1 MSATP
6 PGWPPAPAGVHHYSC
21 ACNELHDARITRD
34 EYGDLSRKGSSR
46 RALSVKSRQAKRA
59 EPCSHAS
66 HDSNGV
72 ALLTWQAAGEWS
84 VRACVQ
90 TMCHSEPGS
99 YQACGAE
106 GPSACRILGGAAN
119 VEAANLLYLTYMPLR
134 PMGLALGLNTI
145 ETASMGVSCIDP
157 RSLGRV
163 ARLARPYVCGA
174 FSSPKTVIL
183 RRAPDRLSTISTTG
197 SCTGQ
202 TTMLCEGSPRNLVH
216 PLRWIASL
224 RVS

>member
-1 MSATP
+1 M
-6 PGWPPAPAGVHHYSC
+6 
-21 ACNELHDARITRD
+21 L
-34 EYGDLSRKGSSR
+34 
-46 RALSVKSRQAKRA
+46 
-59 EPCSHAS
+59 AS

-106 GPSACRILGGAAN
+106 GPSACRRLGLAILGRAAN
-119 VEAANLLYLTYMPLR
+119 VEAADFTYMCHVIQWRPAVGR
-134 PMGLALGLNTI
+134 NDNETAPMGVFR
-145 ETASMGVSCIDP
+145 AST
-157 RSLGRV
+157 LGRS
-163 ARLARPYVCGA
+163 AGWQGSQGHMCGGA
-174 FSSPKTVIL
+174 LLSSPKTVIL

-202 TTMLCEGSPRNLVH
+202 TTMLCEGSPRDLVH